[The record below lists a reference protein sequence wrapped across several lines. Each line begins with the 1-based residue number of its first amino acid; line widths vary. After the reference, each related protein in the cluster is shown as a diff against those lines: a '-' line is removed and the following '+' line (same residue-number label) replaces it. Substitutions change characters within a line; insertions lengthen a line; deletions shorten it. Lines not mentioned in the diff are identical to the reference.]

1 MNDLEVCLNAVIP
14 IFLVMAL
21 GFLARSLGAVDR
33 EDVPKI
39 NRIAFRY
46 FMPLMLFY
54 NVYSSD
60 VGGTVQPKLLIFAA
74 VCVLIEYSVSLGYV
88 LLTEKEPAKRGVKIQ
103 GMYRSNF
110 VIIGLPLASA
120 LVEGADLGGVV
131 LLITVV
137 VPMFN
142 VLAVITL
149 EVFNGRKP
157 SVGRLLLDIAKNPL
171 ILGTVAGLFFLFTG
185 IKLPYAAEETVRQIG
200 AATNPLL
207 LFLLGAFF
215 RFDGLRG
222 SMGDIAQVALGRLV
236 VFPAIFLTA
245 AMLLGVRG
253 VEFAGMIAI
262 FGSATAI
269 ASFTMAQQMGGDDE
283 LAGNI
288 VVTTSALCPFTMFC
302 WALLFKTLGVF

>member
-1 MNDLEVCLNAVIP
+1 MNNLEVCLNAVIP
-14 IFLVMAL
+14 IFLMMAL
-21 GFLARSLGAVDR
+21 GFLARSLGAIDR

-39 NRIAFRY
+39 NKFAFRY

-60 VGGTVQPKLLIFAA
+60 VGSTVQPKLLIFAA

-110 VIIGLPLASA
+110 VIIGLPLASS

-142 VLAVITL
+142 ILAVITL
-149 EVFNGRKP
+149 EVFNGQKP
-157 SVGRLLLDIAKNPL
+157 EVGRLLLDIAKNPL

-185 IKLPYAAEETVRQIG
+185 IKLPYAVEEAVRQIG

-215 RFDGLRG
+215 RFDGLR
-222 SMGDIAQVALGRLV
+222 SSIGDIAQVALGRLV

-302 WALLFKTLGVF
+302 WALLFNTLGVF